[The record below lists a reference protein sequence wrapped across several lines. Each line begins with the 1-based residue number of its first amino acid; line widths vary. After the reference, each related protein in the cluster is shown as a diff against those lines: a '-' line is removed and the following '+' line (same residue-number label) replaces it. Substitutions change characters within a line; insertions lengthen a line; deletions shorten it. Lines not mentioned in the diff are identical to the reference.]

1 MDVYRSDIGLE
12 RLSYINQKLFYQHQN
27 ITIVIKGE
35 SETLPISEIAMIIL
49 SLRESPFNIVVVS
62 LGNKQETRMLKLQKL
77 KQSFMPKHTAENIL
91 LVDSFGSFAPRVFHQ
106 VLIYKFHH
114 VIRQT

>member
-62 LGNKQETRMLKLQKL
+62 LGN
-77 KQSFMPKHTAENIL
+77 
-91 LVDSFGSFAPRVFHQ
+91 
-106 VLIYKFHH
+106 
-114 VIRQT
+114 